1 MTRLHRDKLTLYRR
15 HAAGCPTKNLDCD
28 CPLWV
33 HGRLKGQFIRRS
45 LDTRSL
51 AMGDLK
57 RREMLAGKAPTPPT
71 GGGLHLIAPA
81 DGTQLLLADAEA
93 AFLEAKKGKA
103 SQTQTLYRRAASHFR
118 AFAEAHRVITLGAVT
133 PSLIQQYFNE
143 YGPRWEPRTKIGRLT
158 HLRVWFNYAKEMDWI
173 QTSPA
178 AKRAL
183 TFAKPEGH
191 AREPFS
197 REDVQKILAAVETL
211 PVADR
216 DRARALILLLLY
228 SGMRISDA
236 TFILRRALAPNRIL
250 DYMVIK
256 TRKPIALPIELAQ
269 VAVDALRRLP
279 ASRVYFFQPDRID
292 DYREALAALY
302 GRKGRKESFAQ
313 VLGETVYDRAIGE
326 TTALVVEVLARAG
339 VAGACH
345 RFRDTFAV
353 NLLVGGTDI
362 FTVSQALGHSDVK
375 ITANHYLN
383 LVPGYRE
390 RMSQATRVLNYHLAC
405 AV

>member
-1 MTRLHRDKLTLYRR
+1 MNRLHRDKLTLYRR
-15 HAAGCPTKNLDCD
+15 HAASCPTKNLDCD

-33 HGRLKGQFIRRS
+33 HGRLKGAFIRQS
-45 LDTRSL
+45 LNTRSL

-57 RREMLAGKAPTPPT
+57 RREMLAGKSPTPPT
-71 GGGLHLIAPA
+71 GGGLHLIAPS
-81 DGTQLLLADAEA
+81 DGTELLLADAEA
-93 AFLEAKKGKA
+93 AFLEAKKSKS
-103 SQTQTLYRRAASHFR
+103 SQTQELYQRAASHFR

-133 PSLIQQYFNE
+133 PALIQQYFNE
-143 YGPRWEPRTKIGRLT
+143 YGARWAQRTKIGRLT
-158 HLRVWFNYAKEMDWI
+158 HLRVWFNYTKEMDWI
-173 QTSPA
+173 TTSPA
-178 AKRAL
+178 AKKAL
-183 TFAKPEGH
+183 TFSKPDGH

-197 REDVQKILAAVETL
+197 REDIARILTAVETL
-211 PVADR
+211 PAADR

-236 TFILRRALAPNRIL
+236 TFTLRRALHPNRIL
-250 DYMVIK
+250 DYVVIK

-269 VAVDALRRLP
+269 VAVDALRKLP
-279 ASRVYFFQPDRID
+279 ASRVFFFQPDQVD
-292 DYREALAALY
+292 DYREALQALY
-302 GRKGRKESFAQ
+302 GRKGKKQSFAQ
-313 VLGETVYDRAIGE
+313 VLGQAAYDAAIAE

-339 VAGACH
+339 VTGACH

-390 RMSQATRVLNYHLAC
+390 RMSQATRVLNYHLPQ